1 VIGIEGK
8 NVGLRLVGLK
18 QVIPASGNAW
28 KRTAFADE
36 CSA

>member
-18 QVIPASGNAW
+18 QVTPASRNSW